1 MRREDLQ
8 REIAR
13 LDEEINQVIG
23 SAELPSLDIRPF
35 PRGTWFFGVVCLAY
49 AYFGY
54 MIPGGREVHQDIQ
67 QYARW
72 LGMGMIVLAVISTI
86 FWLFK
91 GRGYQQRSDSYMQAS
106 RRARDLKEKRQE
118 IQAELRSLV
127 YP

>member
-23 SAELPSLDIRPF
+23 ATELPSLDIRPF
-35 PRGTWFFGVVCLAY
+35 PRGTWFFAAVCFAY
-49 AYFGY
+49 AYLGY

-72 LGMGMIVLAVISTI
+72 LGAGMTVIAVLSTI
-86 FWLFK
+86 LWFFK
-91 GRGYQQRSDSYMQAS
+91 GRGYQNRSSSYMQAS
-106 RRARDLKEKRQE
+106 RRARELQEKRQE
-118 IQAELRSLV
+118 LQAELRALID
-127 YP
+127 P